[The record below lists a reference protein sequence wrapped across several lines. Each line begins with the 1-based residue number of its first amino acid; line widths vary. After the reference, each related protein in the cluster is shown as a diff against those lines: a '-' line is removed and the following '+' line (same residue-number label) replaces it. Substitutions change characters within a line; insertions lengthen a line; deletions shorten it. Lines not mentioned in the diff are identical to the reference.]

1 MGYPAKYRKLL
12 RNHIVSYLR
21 SHTRLS
27 PAAVV
32 LGARFVEEE
41 EVSAGGGGGGGGG
54 GGELTEE
61 DEDMP
66 DFSAV
71 AAAAAAVF
79 ASSSSALLSEEEE
92 EDAQLLPPPP
102 PLLPAL
108 RASGEGGGGA
118 GGAGEEAAAAA
129 AEREGLPPF
138 SPPPPAPPPLPGV
151 LAGSVEVSFSPST
164 RTRSLTLNPPDDAAY
179 LCNMAVHPSLRG
191 RGVGRALLAA
201 AADAARVAGASDLFL
216 HLRLQDAGGP
226 AGRLYSGSGFEEA
239 GRDAGLLA
247 FFGQDRRLLLRK
259 RL

>member
-1 MGYPAKYRKLL
+1 MGYPAKYRRLL

-21 SHTRLS
+21 AHTRLS

-41 EVSAGGGGGGGGG
+41 E
-54 GGELTEE
+54 EEEEEE
-61 DEDMP
+61 DEDEEDEEMP
-66 DFSAV
+66 DFSAAAIAFSSS
-71 AAAAAAVF
+71 AAAAAA
-79 ASSSSALLSEEEE
+79 LLSEGEEE
-92 EDAQLLPPPP
+92 EDAELLPPPP

-108 RASGEGGGGA
+108 RASGEEGA
-118 GGAGEEAAAAA
+118 GGGEEAAAAAAA
-129 AEREGLPPF
+129 AEREGLPSL
-138 SPPPPAPPPLPGV
+138 SPRPPPPLPGV

-179 LCNMAVHPSLRG
+179 LCNMAVHPALRG

-216 HLRLQDAGGP
+216 HLRVQDAGGP